1 MNSTGQGE
9 RIIRRTY
16 GTSAEAGL
24 VLATQRE

>member
-9 RIIRRTY
+9 RILCRMY
-16 GTSAEAGL
+16 GPPAEAGL